1 MVVIYALRRFLL
13 LFSVLGL
20 LVAPASIG
28 TAMGAMTASV
38 SETEMVMDGDMPCC
52 PEEQPVKKADC
63 GKPCPLALIC
73 STNLLGNFGATASWS
88 VSLRLS
94 NLSFPPSTENQHR
107 SATLEPPARPPR
119 A

>member
-1 MVVIYALRRFLL
+1 MVAINAFRRFLL

-28 TAMGAMTASV
+28 TATAAMTASV
-38 SETEMVMDGDMPCC
+38 SQVEMVMDGDMPCC
-52 PEEQPVKKADC
+52 PEEQPVQKADC

-94 NLSFPPSTENQHR
+94 SLSFPPPRENQHR
-107 SATLEPPARPPR
+107 SATPEPPARPPK